1 LASLKKFTDD
11 LLNDVNEHITS
22 INEEQEDNLKVAE
35 AAVIKIIASI
45 KKLKIFIDNYKFKTN
60 KEEIEFFKAIKPQI
74 FSKLI
79 YYTKV
84 LNIETKRPK
93 GTDRTQRKY
102 FLNELDNLNRFFDN
116 NLDFYQYYRTGATY
130 LDDKYFLRG
139 KYDIRLSL
147 DTFFFTSDQEF
158 NTSHDFKVSK
168 IFANDLLEIFLKE
181 QLASLDRKEIMTA
194 KNQNIPKVKL
204 TWTDS
209 KSALIEMLY
218 ALYYQGSFNN
228 GTADIKDI
236 ANYLETVFNID
247 LGDVYRSWYSIR
259 GRKTE
264 ATLFLD
270 SLKTILQKKIDQEEN
285 K

>member
-1 LASLKKFTDD
+1 MNNVISKILSKTEENLQALVFEYEDTIKFSEFAINILLKSL
-11 LLNDVNEHITS
+11 
-22 INEEQEDNLKVAE
+22 EQLKVL
-35 AAVIKIIASI
+35 VIKT
-45 KKLKIFIDNYKFKTN
+45 NFKSEH
-60 KEEIEFFKAIKPQI
+60 EEIKFFKEVKPLL

-79 YYTKV
+79 YQTKV

-102 FLNELDNLNRFFDN
+102 LLNELDNLHRFFDN
-116 NLDFYQYYRTGATY
+116 NLDFYQYYRTGAIY

-139 KYDIRLSL
+139 KFDIRLSL
-147 DTFFFTSDQEF
+147 DTFFYMSDHDF
-158 NTSHDFKVSK
+158 STSHDFKVSK
-168 IFANDLLEIFLKE
+168 ILANDLLEIYLKE

-204 TWTDS
+204 TWTDN
-209 KSALIEMLY
+209 KSALIEILY

-264 ATLFLD
+264 TTLFLD

>member
-1 LASLKKFTDD
+1 M
-11 LLNDVNEHITS
+11 
-22 INEEQEDNLKVAE
+22 
-35 AAVIKIIASI
+35 
-45 KKLKIFIDNYKFKTN
+45 
-60 KEEIEFFKAIKPQI
+60 EEIKFFKEIKPLF

-79 YYTKV
+79 YQTKV

-93 GTDRTQRKY
+93 GTDRTQRRY
-102 FLNELDNLNRFFDN
+102 LLNELDNLHRFFDN
-116 NLDFYQYYRTGATY
+116 NLDFYQYYRTGAIY

-147 DTFFFTSDQEF
+147 DTFFYMSD
-158 NTSHDFKVSK
+158 HDFKVSK
-168 IFANDLLEIFLKE
+168 ILANDLLEIYLKE
-181 QLASLDRKEIMTA
+181 QLASLDRKEIMAT
-194 KNQNIPKVKL
+194 KNQSLPKVKL

-209 KSALIEMLY
+209 KSALIETIY

-236 ANYLETVFNID
+236 ANYFEAVFNID

-264 ATLFLD
+264 ETIYLD
-270 SLKTILQKKIDQEEN
+270 GLTKILKKKIDQENN
-285 K
+285 KSK

>member
-1 LASLKKFTDD
+1 MATLKKFTDD
-11 LLNDVNEHITS
+11 LLNDINEYIIS
-22 INEEQEDNLKVAE
+22 INEEHEDNLKIAE
-35 AAVIKIIASI
+35 AAVNKIIASI
-45 KKLKIFIDNYKFKTN
+45 KKLKGFIDNYRFKTN
-60 KEEIEFFKAIKPQI
+60 KEEIDFFKVIKPQI

-79 YYTKV
+79 YHTKV

-93 GTDRTQRKY
+93 GTDRSQRKY
-102 FLNELDNLNRFFDN
+102 LLNELDNLNRFFDN

-147 DTFFFTSDQEF
+147 DTFFYTSDPDF

-168 IFANDLLEIFLKE
+168 IFANDLLEIYLKE
-181 QLASLDRKEIMTA
+181 QLASLDRKEIIAT

-209 KSALIEMLY
+209 KSALIEILY
-218 ALYYQGSFNN
+218 ALHYQGSFNN

-270 SLKTILQKKIDQEEN
+270 SLKTILQKKVDQE
-285 K
+285 

>member
-1 LASLKKFTDD
+1 MNNNISKLFLKTEAQLQMLVLEIEDPIKLSETAINVLLKSL
-11 LLNDVNEHITS
+11 
-22 INEEQEDNLKVAE
+22 EQLKV
-35 AAVIKIIASI
+35 III
-45 KKLKIFIDNYKFKTN
+45 KTN
-60 KEEIEFFKAIKPQI
+60 FKNQLEEIKFFKEIKPLF

-79 YYTKV
+79 YQTKV

-102 FLNELDNLNRFFDN
+102 LLNELDNLHRFFDN
-116 NLDFYQYYRTGATY
+116 NLDFYQYYRTGAIY

-147 DTFFFTSDQEF
+147 DTFFYMSDHDF

-168 IFANDLLEIFLKE
+168 ILANDLLEIYLKE
-181 QLASLDRKEIMTA
+181 QLSSLDRKEIMNT
-194 KNQNIPKVKL
+194 KNQSLPKVKL

-236 ANYLETVFNID
+236 ANYLEAVFNID

>member
-1 LASLKKFTDD
+1 MNNTILK
-11 LLNDVNEHITS
+11 LLSKT
-22 INEEQEDNLKVAE
+22 EEQLQMLVVEIEDPIKLSETAINVLLKSLEQLKVV
-35 AAVIKIIASI
+35 VIKT
-45 KKLKIFIDNYKFKTN
+45 NFKSQL
-60 KEEIEFFKAIKPQI
+60 EEIKFFKEIKPLF

-79 YYTKV
+79 YQTKV

-93 GTDRTQRKY
+93 GTDRTQRRY
-102 FLNELDNLNRFFDN
+102 LLNELDNLHRFFDN
-116 NLDFYQYYRTGATY
+116 NLDFYQYYRTGAIY

-147 DTFFFTSDQEF
+147 DTFFYMSDHDF

-168 IFANDLLEIFLKE
+168 ILANDLLEIYLKE
-181 QLASLDRKEIMTA
+181 QLASLDRKEIMAT
-194 KNQNIPKVKL
+194 KNQSLPKVKL

-209 KSALIEMLY
+209 KSALIETIY

-236 ANYLETVFNID
+236 ANYFEAVFNID

-264 ATLFLD
+264 ETIYLD
-270 SLKTILQKKIDQEEN
+270 GLTKILKKKIDQENN
-285 K
+285 KSK